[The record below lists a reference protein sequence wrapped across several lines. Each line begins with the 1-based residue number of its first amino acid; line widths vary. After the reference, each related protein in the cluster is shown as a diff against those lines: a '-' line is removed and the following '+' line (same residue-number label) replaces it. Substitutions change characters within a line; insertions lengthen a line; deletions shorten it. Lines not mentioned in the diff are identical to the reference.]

1 MYPVQAMASSR
12 TDLAQRA
19 KARLGTVLK
28 DKFRLDS
35 VLGVG
40 GMATVYAATHRNGK
54 KVAVKLLHPA
64 FAADPD
70 LVARFL
76 REGYVANK
84 IEHPGC
90 VNVLD
95 DDKDGDVVFLVMEL
109 LDGQSLEKFTRS
121 GGARM
126 PLETVLRVADETLDV
141 LAIAHARG
149 ITHRDLKPANLFLT
163 QDGRTKVLDFGIA
176 RLVEGAMDGSA
187 TQTGVAI
194 GTPAFM
200 PPEQARGRKQEIDA
214 RTDIWALGATMLALL
229 AGERPRR
236 AETGEEELLLAM
248 TAPMPAVRE
257 RVPSVPIAVAAVI
270 DRALAFD
277 RSARWPDARSM
288 QMALRDASHA
298 IVDVRSEPPSAK
310 VDTAPVLPVG
320 SAASHD
326 PTTQL
331 ATGSTLAGQ
340 RASAAPTGRR
350 ALVTVFAVS
359 FVAALAVAS
368 IVWVA
373 LMRRGPDASAAAPPP
388 ISAAAIPPA
397 LAASQAVAPVAPAA
411 SAPPVASTPPS
422 VDLDQPV
429 ADSTSSAAPRKVPA
443 RPASPAPRPPASA
456 PSNPF
461 DQRF

>member
-1 MYPVQAMASSR
+1 MAASR
-12 TDLAQRA
+12 TDLVQRA

-28 DKFRLDS
+28 DKFRLES

-40 GMATVYAATHRNGK
+40 GMATVYAALHRNGK
-54 KVAVKLLHPA
+54 KVAVKLLHPV

-70 LVARFL
+70 LVNRFL

-95 DDKDGDVVFLVMEL
+95 DDTDGDSVFLVMEL
-109 LDGQSLEKFTRS
+109 LEGQSLEKFTRP
-121 GGARM
+121 GGPRM

-141 LAIAHARG
+141 LAVAHSRG

-176 RLVEGAMDGSA
+176 RLADGGIDGTA
-187 TQTGVAI
+187 TQTGIAI

-200 PPEQARGRKQEIDA
+200 PPEQARGRKQEIDG
-214 RTDIWALGATMLALL
+214 RTDLWSLGATMLALL
-229 AGERPRR
+229 AGDRPRR

-257 RVPSVPIAVAAVI
+257 RVPSVPTPVAAVI

-277 RSARWPDARSM
+277 RLARWPDARSM
-288 QMALRDASHA
+288 QVALRDAAHA
-298 IVDVRSEPPSAK
+298 VSSMHVEPPTPQ
-310 VDTAPVLPVG
+310 VDTAPVLTVG
-320 SAASHD
+320 AAPGQD

-331 ATGSTLAGQ
+331 ATGSTLVGQ
-340 RASAAPTGRR
+340 RVGRPSGARR
-350 ALVTVFAVS
+350 ALWSVFAAS
-359 FVAALAVAS
+359 FTVALGLAV
-368 IVWVA
+368 VLWVA
-373 LMRRGPDASAAAPPP
+373 LARRGTEAT
-388 ISAAAIPPA
+388 
-397 LAASQAVAPVAPAA
+397 LAAVQAVPAMSAPVVPPGPSMSSVAPEV
-411 SAPPVASTPPS
+411 SA
-422 VDLDQPV
+422 Q
-429 ADSTSSAAPRKVPA
+429 
-443 RPASPAPRPPASA
+443 PPASA
-456 PSNPF
+456 AVDLDTPAPSGSAHRVAPSRAARPAPASTPGSTNPF